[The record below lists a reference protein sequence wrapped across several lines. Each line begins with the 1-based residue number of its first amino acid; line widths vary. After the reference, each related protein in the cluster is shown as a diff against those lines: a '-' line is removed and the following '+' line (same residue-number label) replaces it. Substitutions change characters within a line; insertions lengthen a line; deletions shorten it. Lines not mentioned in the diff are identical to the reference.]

1 MTVERPFGVVDADG
15 HISDTI
21 EDVRPFIDGPY
32 ASYRFRLG
40 AGDGFD
46 TNMGGRLGASAKNA
60 ADWLAA
66 LELGGMERAVLYPTG
81 GLAYGLVADPDAAV
95 AICRGYN
102 RYFNETFQKRT
113 DRLHGVAC
121 LPLQDVGEA
130 IIELRL
136 AKEMGFVAG
145 MLPAMAHGPVLGDDC
160 YFPLYEEAER
170 LGIALAVHSATQGL
184 DLVGADAY
192 DKFIAVH
199 TYTFPAS
206 MMRQLTS
213 VVFAGVAELFP
224 DLRLGWMESGCT
236 WLPFWLDRMDSE
248 WSKRGDVEAP
258 RLTMPPSDAIRRAPW
273 YFHAEADESQIPI
286 AVEVLGADK
295 LFYAS
300 DWPHWDHEY
309 PHSLDEVLERDD
321 ISSDDKRL
329 IARDNAIK
337 LYGMSEAS

>member
-1 MTVERPFGVVDADG
+1 MAVDRPFGVEDADG

-21 EDVRPFIDGPY
+21 EDVRPFIEGSY
-32 ASYRFRLG
+32 RNYRFRLG

-46 TNMGGRLGASAKNA
+46 TNMGGRLGATAKNA
-60 ADWLAA
+60 GHWLEA

-102 RYFNETFQKRT
+102 RYFDETFHKQT

-121 LPLQDVGEA
+121 LPTQDVDEA
-130 IIELRL
+130 INELRL
-136 AKEMGFVAG
+136 AKEMGFAAG
-145 MLPAMAHGPVLGDDC
+145 MLPAMAHGPVLGDDR
-160 YFPLYEEAER
+160 YFPLYEEAQR
-170 LGIALAVHSATQGL
+170 LGMALAVHSATQGL
-184 DLVGADAY
+184 DRVGADAY

-206 MMRQLTS
+206 MMRQFTS
-213 VVFAGVAELFP
+213 VVFAGVAERFP
-224 DLRLGWMESGCT
+224 NLRLGWMESGCT

-258 RLTMPPSDAIRRAPW
+258 RLSMRPSEAIGRAPW
-273 YFHAEADESQIPI
+273 YFHAEADESQIPM
-286 AVEVLGADK
+286 AVKVLGADK

-309 PHSLDEVLERDD
+309 PESLDEILDRDD
-321 ISSDDKRL
+321 VSDEDKRL
-329 IARDNAIK
+329 IARENALQ
-337 LYGMSEAS
+337 LYGMQLG